1 MKIMNRKWLALVLA
15 LVMSLSLIGCGDSSS
30 SSAPSFDSSSL
41 LEGKLISVIGDSIST
56 FDGINNNPAI
66 NPTLEGH
73 AVYYTEGRYDMS
85 PSDTWWQQ
93 TADALG
99 AEILVNNSWSGSC
112 VLVDNKGPDSASYGI
127 RSENLH
133 DTQGRTPDIVVIYMG
148 TNDFDTV
155 KDSFGDPLA
164 VNYGTLLN
172 ADGTHGTPETFC
184 EAYALMLAKV
194 KYHYPDAEIYCMNIL
209 DRRSLLGDKTEIDA
223 FNGYIETIAAASGAY
238 LVDIYRDS
246 GIGADSVSCMTYI
259 ADEVLH
265 PSAAGMDAISNCL
278 ISAIYE
284 NSKFMPEELSLCQ
297 VTYQL
302 DRVVIAEGTKKLVPM
317 GSSFSCSAFDGLSFA
332 GLDVSV
338 KMNGKDITEKCVE
351 NGKVTIENVT
361 GDIEIIAEK

>member
-155 KDSFGDPLA
+155 KDSFGDPSA

-194 KYHYPDAEIYCMNIL
+194 A
-209 DRRSLLGDKTEIDA
+209 
-223 FNGYIETIAAASGAY
+223 
-238 LVDIYRDS
+238 
-246 GIGADSVSCMTYI
+246 GADPAKVYEAIKGGSAGSFVVNARINKFLTDDYSPSFRIDLHWKDLNNVLETGYELGTPLPLTK
-259 ADEVLH
+259 EVQNMFNYLRG
-265 PSAAGMDAISNCL
+265 AG
-278 ISAIYE
+278 
-284 NSKFMPEELSLCQ
+284 
-297 VTYQL
+297 
-302 DRVVIAEGTKKLVPM
+302 EG
-317 GSSFSCSAFDGLSFA
+317 
-332 GLDVSV
+332 GLDHAGV
-338 KMNGKDITEKCVE
+338 MRYYEKA
-351 NGKVTIENVT
+351 T
-361 GDIEIIAEK
+361 GVNISD